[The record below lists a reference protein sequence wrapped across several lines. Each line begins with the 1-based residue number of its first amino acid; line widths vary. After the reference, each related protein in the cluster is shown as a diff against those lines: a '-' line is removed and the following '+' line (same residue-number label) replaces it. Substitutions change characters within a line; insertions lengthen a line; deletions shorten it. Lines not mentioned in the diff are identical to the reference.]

1 MLIKHHLQVFNLSL
15 QGSGIQSLL
24 SVVAD
29 QYAAQA
35 IGALSHLACQRFAFV
50 RAGHQPRRLLHV
62 VQFVEGFLSLP
73 GVIAILLGH
82 MGASSVLRVGL
93 AALCCL
99 QHPSCRLSIDRPAIW
114 EHARCDMLAS
124 DPDATFSSAD
134 TLCQFP

>member
-73 GVIAILLGH
+73 GVIAILLG
-82 MGASSVLRVGL
+82 VGL